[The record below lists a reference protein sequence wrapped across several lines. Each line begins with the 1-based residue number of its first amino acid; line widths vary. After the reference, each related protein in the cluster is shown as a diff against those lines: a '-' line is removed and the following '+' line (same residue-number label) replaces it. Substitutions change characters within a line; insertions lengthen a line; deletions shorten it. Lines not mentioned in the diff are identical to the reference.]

1 MQILTKIDE
10 IRRELDKERHNGKK
24 IGLVPTMGY
33 LHEGHLSLVDTARQ
47 NVDVVV
53 MSIFVNPTQFGPN
66 EDLARYPRDFAR
78 DEKLARERGVDYIFY
93 PEVAEMYPEPYF
105 TYIVTEQMA
114 KVLCGV
120 SRPIHF
126 RGVTTIVAKLF
137 NIIQPDVAI
146 FGQKDAQ
153 QAIIIRQ
160 MVNDLNFPI
169 HIIVAPIV
177 REPDGLA
184 MSSRNVYLSPEER
197 RQAPVIH
204 RALVEAAQS
213 VAQGQTDA
221 DAIAAQIRRTI
232 LTTSLARIDYV
243 EIVDDRTL
251 TPVKIIAPGTFVAVA
266 VYYGKTRLIDNVYL
280 KARLF

>member
-137 NIIQPDVAI
+137 NIIQPDVAV

-204 RALVEAAQS
+204 RALVEAAQA

>member
-1 MQILTKIDE
+1 
-10 IRRELDKERHNGKK
+10 
-24 IGLVPTMGY
+24 
-33 LHEGHLSLVDTARQ
+33 
-47 NVDVVV
+47 
-53 MSIFVNPTQFGPN
+53 
-66 EDLARYPRDFAR
+66 
-78 DEKLARERGVDYIFY
+78 
-93 PEVAEMYPEPYF
+93 MYPDLFHLYCDGSNG
-105 TYIVTEQMA
+105 QS
-114 KVLCGV
+114 LCGV
-120 SRPIHF
+120 TADLF
-126 RGVTTIVAKLF
+126 RATTIVAKIF
-137 NIIQPDVAI
+137 NIPPDVA
-146 FGQKDAQ
+146 FLVNKMPSRRSVPANGDA
-153 QAIIIRQ
+153 
-160 MVNDLNFPI
+160 LNFPI